1 MMIEN
6 IDLITVLGAL
16 ILFMSVVAVLAP
28 TVAQESRDS

>member
-6 IDLITVLGAL
+6 IEVTTILGAL